1 MWKMTIYLSEIGSG
15 FGEPGGTPT
24 PRILRNTPPHPGGGT
39 EEKIRILPTGV
50 EYSCYLF
57 MCFTLQCTSVLYCFA
72 PIYVRIT
79 LV

>member
-1 MWKMTIYLSEIGSG
+1 MWKMTIFLSEVGLG
-15 FGEPGGTPT
+15 FGEPGGTP
-24 PRILRNTPPHPGGGT
+24 PQRIPGGGT
-39 EEKIRILPTGV
+39 EEKIRILLTGV

-57 MCFTLQCTSVLYCFA
+57 MCFTLQCTAVLYCFA

>member
-1 MWKMTIYLSEIGSG
+1 MTNFVCLKQGHDLENRAAHPHQEFPGVLS
-15 FGEPGGTPT
+15 P
-24 PRILRNTPPHPGGGT
+24 PGGGT
-39 EEKIRILPTGV
+39 KERIRILPTGV

-57 MCFTLQCTSVLYCFA
+57 MCFTLQCTAVLYCFA